1 MTSKSVF
8 LATLVAATMSSGGT
22 AFAGS
27 PNHGP
32 SPCEPP
38 EAMPEYCT
46 NPTGDGD
53 PGEPEPKPGHD
64 ITDFTAKPGN
74 DIDAES
80 TRKPGVVFKV
90 SAGNPAPVGHGR

>member
-1 MTSKSVF
+1 MPVKSVF
-8 LATLVAATMSSGGT
+8 LATLLAASLSVGGT

-32 SPCEPP
+32 NPCEQP

-64 ITDFTAKPGN
+64 ITDLTAKPGS
-74 DIDAES
+74 DLDVGA
-80 TRKPGVVFKV
+80 TRRPGVVFQVK
-90 SAGNPAPVGHGR
+90 AGKPVPVRHGR